1 VELIFTASLD
11 QYVEIEI
18 ELELLEDAMTCI
30 LGTPHP
36 HNDEGQGKHSPLDII
51 CEQDCSIKGVR
62 FFVNESIISVMCDG
76 QVPMTISL
84 LYALTT
90 LFGVLV

>member
-1 VELIFTASLD
+1 M
-11 QYVEIEI
+11 EIEI
-18 ELELLEDAMTCI
+18 ELLEDAMTCI

-36 HNDEGQGKHSPLDII
+36 RNDEGQGKHSPLDII
-51 CEQDCSIKGVR
+51 CEQDCSIITFQGVS
-62 FFVNESIISVMCDG
+62 FFVNASFISVMCDG

-84 LYALTT
+84 LYALIT